1 MEKNKSKNSSIITF
15 RMIIGFAGKKRS
27 GKDTI
32 ANYLVK
38 NHGFKRFAF
47 GDAVKEV
54 SRHLFGLNDAQL
66 YGENKEEIVEEL
78 GISPREIF
86 QKLGTEF
93 GRNYLNELFPTLRVS
108 RGTIWT
114 YHFEKFI
121 RDNQN
126 TNIVISDVRFENEM
140 EVIRKCG
147 GKIYFIESDYAEQGD
162 SHVSEEITSNKYEY
176 DGIINNKGT
185 LEQFYENGSKLFD
198 L

>member
-1 MEKNKSKNSSIITF
+1 
-15 RMIIGFAGKKRS
+15 MIIGFAGKKRS

-32 ANYLVK
+32 ANFLVE
-38 NHGFKRFAF
+38 NYGFKRFAF

-54 SRHLFGLNDAQL
+54 SRHLFGLNEEQL
-66 YGENKEEIVEEL
+66 YGDNKEEIVEEL

-93 GRNYLNELFPTLRVS
+93 GRNYLHELFPSLRVS

-114 YHFEKFI
+114 YHFENFVK
-121 RDNQN
+121 NNKN

-147 GKIYFIESDYAEQGD
+147 GKIYFIESDYAKKED
-162 SHVSEEITSNKYEY
+162 NHISEEISKEKYLY
-176 DGIINNKGT
+176 DGIIDNKGT
-185 LEQFYENGSKLFD
+185 LEEFYKNGSKLFD
-198 L
+198 LYHKAENFRK